1 MSEQGSPPPLKR
13 RRSAGRIPSPAVAS
27 SSFLATIRSPS
38 FWLSDGNLIVITR
51 EVSFRVHT
59 SVLSRNSE
67 VFRDML
73 AIPQPDN
80 AEQVEGCSVVQ
91 LSEDGCDFETL
102 LLALYDGG
110 KIFGDHNVLRFRTV
124 SAMLRLGMKYQID
137 LVSQEAIR
145 RLRKFYPNYLED
157 FPMEYVIN
165 GRRPSV
171 PPSIELEPEDSISV
185 VRMAIM
191 FDLQDIL
198 VAALYACCQL
208 EVDTCFNAVRLGK

>member
-137 LVSQEAIR
+137 L
-145 RLRKFYPNYLED
+145 D

>member
-67 VFRDML
+67 
-73 AIPQPDN
+73 
-80 AEQVEGCSVVQ
+80 VEGCSVVQ

>member
-67 VFRDML
+67 V
-73 AIPQPDN
+73 
-80 AEQVEGCSVVQ
+80 EGCSVVQ

-137 LVSQEAIR
+137 L
-145 RLRKFYPNYLED
+145 D